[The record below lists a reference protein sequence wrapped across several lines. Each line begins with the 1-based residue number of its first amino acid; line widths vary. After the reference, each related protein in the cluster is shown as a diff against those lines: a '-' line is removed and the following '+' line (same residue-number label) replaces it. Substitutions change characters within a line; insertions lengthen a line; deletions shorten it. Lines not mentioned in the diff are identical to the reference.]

1 VGKEKRMMAIVFGK
15 LALAFTLL
23 ATGGLIVFIISQ
35 KKPVYR
41 CSYRLLLAGF
51 ASLTLQIGFH
61 YHALGVAPVLTLKS
75 ALSFFAWTILGAY
88 LVFHLKFRL
97 MVLGSFIAPLVAI
110 LLIISTAI
118 PSAEV
123 AVNPIFRSFWLTVH
137 VSASFVGNG
146 MFALTF
152 MAGIMYLTQER
163 QIKKKKFGS
172 LYSRLPSLATLDSI
186 NHYSLIWGFP
196 FLTLGMITGAIYAQ
210 YALGSYWRW
219 DPKEVWSLITW
230 LFYAVLLHERL
241 AVGWRGRRAALMA
254 IVGFAVLSFT
264 FVGASLWL
272 SDYHSFR
279 SLGGYSDP

>member
-1 VGKEKRMMAIVFGK
+1 MMALVLGK

-23 ATGGLIVFIISQ
+23 ATGGLIVFLIGQ

-41 CSYRLLLAGF
+41 WSYRLLVAGF
-51 ASLTLQIGFH
+51 ACLTLQIA
-61 YHALGVAPVLTLKS
+61 YQYYSLGVAPVLTFKS
-75 ALSFFAWTILGAY
+75 SLSFFAWTILGAY

-97 MVLGSFIAPLVAI
+97 MVLGSFIAPLVAC

-123 AVNPIFRSFWLTVH
+123 TVRPIFRSLWLTMH
-137 VSASFVGNG
+137 VGAAFVGNG

-152 MAGIMYLTQER
+152 MAGIMYLIQER
-163 QIKKKKFGS
+163 QIKRKKIGS
-172 LYSRLPSLATLDSI
+172 LYARLPSLATLDSV
-186 NHYSLIWGFP
+186 NHYSLIWGFS
-196 FLTLGMITGAIYAQ
+196 FLTLGMVTGAIYAQ
-210 YALGSYWRW
+210 YALGSYWQW

-230 LFYAVLLHERL
+230 LFYAALLHERL

-254 IVGFAVLSFT
+254 IIGFAVLIFT

>member
-1 VGKEKRMMAIVFGK
+1 MMALVLGK

-23 ATGGLIVFIISQ
+23 ATGGLIVFLIGQ
-35 KKPVYR
+35 KKQVYR
-41 CSYRLLLAGF
+41 WSYRLLVAGF
-51 ASLTLQIGFH
+51 ACLTLQIA
-61 YHALGVAPVLTLKS
+61 YQYYSLGVAPVLTFKS
-75 ALSFFAWTILGAY
+75 SLSFFAWTILGAY

-97 MVLGSFIAPLVAI
+97 MVLGSFIAPLVAC

-123 AVNPIFRSFWLTVH
+123 TVRPIFRSLWLTMH
-137 VSASFVGNG
+137 VGAAFVGNG

-152 MAGIMYLTQER
+152 MAGIMYLIQER
-163 QIKKKKFGS
+163 QIKRKKIGS
-172 LYSRLPSLATLDSI
+172 LYARLPSLATLDSV
-186 NHYSLIWGFP
+186 NHYSLIWGFS
-196 FLTLGMITGAIYAQ
+196 FLTLGMVTGAIYAQ
-210 YALGSYWRW
+210 YALGSYWQW

-230 LFYAVLLHERL
+230 LFYAALLHERL

-254 IVGFAVLSFT
+254 IIGFAVLIFT